1 MGRITVDRGR
11 TGGARRASRVLP
23 TVSVRLAI
31 ATLTVAGVAVLTLGG
46 CASSPAADDDA
57 WSAAYV
63 DNPDRVWTAIHQSLE
78 QLGYEVEEEDRFD
91 GTIRAVEMTDRP
103 YQAVVLRIDQIQRTE
118 VVRVHV
124 HPSGGSTG
132 APDSYHRL
140 DEAARAFVAELDRR
154 LGRQRPS

>member
-1 MGRITVDRGR
+1 MEITVGR
-11 TGGARRASRVLP
+11 RRAGRARRASGSLQAG
-23 TVSVRLAI
+23 SVRLAI
-31 ATLTVAGVAVLTLGG
+31 ATMTLVGVTVLTLGA
-46 CASSPAADDDA
+46 CTSSTAADEDA
-57 WSAAYV
+57 WTAAYV

-78 QLGYEVEEEDRFD
+78 QLGYAVEEENRFD
-91 GTIRAVEMTDRP
+91 GTIRAVEMSDRP

-132 APDSYHRL
+132 APDSYRRL

-154 LGRQRPS
+154 LGRQSPS